1 MAARMLTYR
10 MGAFGDTLLL
20 ALLFKRLRD
29 HFPSVRLT
37 LAANTTYAAPLLDA
51 GLIHQILDGG
61 APPFHLLYD
70 DQPSENDALSRL
82 VQEYDSCVFYTADRS
97 GELGKRLNLLKLERC
112 CTHPP
117 FPLDAE
123 STHVCEWMMRPWPHF
138 SAPARG
144 NMKLTP
150 SRNSLDESDKLLNKY
165 DIRPSRFFVVH
176 PGGGAERKWPPPEMI
191 VETGQKLRSETGH
204 QPVVAEGPA
213 DSEPSEKFQRLW
225 GEPLPV
231 LRKTPPAILG
241 ALLSKSSA
249 YIGGDSGVSHLAS
262 LYAPCATILYGPH
275 SDMRVWHPIGS
286 HTRCVSWET
295 A

>member
-1 MAARMLTYR
+1 MAVRMLIYR

-20 ALLFKRLRD
+20 ALLFKRLRE
-29 HFPSVRLT
+29 HFQGVRIT
-37 LAANTTYAAPLLDA
+37 LAANPAYAAPLLDA

-70 DQPSENDALSRL
+70 DRPSENDALSRL
-82 VQEYDSCVFYTADRS
+82 VQGYDSCVFYTADRS
-97 GELGKRLNLLKLERC
+97 GELGKRLNSLKLERYLI
-112 CTHPP
+112 HPP
-117 FPLDAE
+117 FPPDLE
-123 STHVCEWMMRPWPHF
+123 SIHVCEWMMRPWPRL

-150 SRNSLDESDKLLNKY
+150 SRNSLDESDNLLNKY
-165 DIRPSRFFVVH
+165 DIHPYRFFVVH
-176 PGGGAERKWPPPEMI
+176 PGGGAERKWPPPGML
-191 VETGQKLRSETGH
+191 VETGQKLQSETGH
-204 QPVVAEGPA
+204 QPVVIEGPA
-213 DSEPSEKFQRLW
+213 DSDPREKFQKLW

-231 LRKTPPAILG
+231 FRKTPPAILG

-262 LYAPCATILYGPH
+262 LYAPRATILYGPR
-275 SDMRVWHPIGS
+275 SDMKVWRPIGS